1 MNRLLLPVIA
11 CALGLGSALALP
23 RKPGVGEAG
32 IKLDLPNRI
41 DEWVAQDA
49 EISQKERDALAKD
62 TEFARKSYTNALG
75 DRIFVSIVLSGF
87 DMNNSIHRPE
97 RCLPA
102 QGWNVASSAK
112 VAVPLTDGSKL
123 ETTRLFSTLQFK
135 DEASG
140 RTIPVRNFN
149 YYWFVGSRDITAD
162 HTQRT
167 LYDIWDRVLRGQNQR
182 WAYVTV
188 ASNVTEGLVRFG
200 GRSEADTQKMIED
213 FIGRITPSFQL
224 PRGEAK

>member
-1 MNRLLLPVIA
+1 MNRLLLPVIV
-11 CALGLGSALALP
+11 CAVGLGSALALP

-32 IKLDLPNRI
+32 IKLDLPNRVDDWI
-41 DEWVAQDA
+41 AQEA
-49 EISQKERDALAKD
+49 EVTQKERDALAKD
-62 TEFARKSYTNALG
+62 TEFARKSYSNSFG

-102 QGWNVASSAK
+102 QGWNVMSSAK
-112 VAVPLTDGSKL
+112 VAVPLADGSRL
-123 ETTRLFSTLQFK
+123 DTTRLFSGLQAK

-140 RTIPVRNFN
+140 KVFTVRNFN

-162 HTQRT
+162 HTRRT
-167 LYDIWDRVLRGQNQR
+167 LYDIRDRVLHGQNQR

-188 ASNVTEGLVRFG
+188 AANVTDNLLRFG
-200 GRSEADTQKMIED
+200 GKDEAATQKMVED
-213 FIGRITPSFQL
+213 FIGRIAPSFQL
-224 PRGEAK
+224 TPEAK